1 MTGLKDKYVICAACR
16 HGYTIM
22 FKKNEEY
29 KTSTCSCGKI
39 NTHPRPVERRRKRI
53 TDTVLSP
60 RQISY
65 IYIMIQEHSKRHVYK
80 SNPSLEDLELE
91 LKRQREKLEMD
102 YFSREE
108 RHKTI
113 SQIRMLRSSIDML
126 RGYMQHFQMN
136 QELWFLECEQFND
149 KNLSFGRDF
158 FVDLV

>member
-1 MTGLKDKYVICAACR
+1 
-16 HGYTIM
+16 
-22 FKKNEEY
+22 
-29 KTSTCSCGKI
+29 
-39 NTHPRPVERRRKRI
+39 
-53 TDTVLSP
+53 
-60 RQISY
+60 
-65 IYIMIQEHSKRHVYK
+65 MIQEHSKRHVYK

-136 QELWFLECEQFND
+136 
-149 KNLSFGRDF
+149 
-158 FVDLV
+158 